1 MNKPTINRWLIN
13 SLLDIDLYKIT
24 MLQAFCHAPEFR
36 GVTVEWKFACRNPD
50 VVNFTNMIGDIHHQ
64 LEHLSTL
71 TFTNAELEYLDSFSF
86 ISRDFIEFLRIFRLD
101 MRFVEIKQLG
111 EGLDIRFRGPLI
123 HVTLFEIYTLA
134 IISELYTELEHGGV
148 NLAHARRNL
157 AEKISLVATPEL
169 STGFHFADFG
179 TRRRASQA
187 WHEEVVSTLKL
198 ELPQVFAGTS
208 NLDLAR
214 RYQLTPVGTMA
225 HEWFQAW
232 QAVTRL
238 ADAQKNAL
246 EGWVREYRGRL
257 GIALTDCYSMDA
269 FIRDFSDPYF
279 AKLYDGLRHD
289 SGPPIAWGEK
299 AIAMYNNMG
308 IDPRSKTLVFSD
320 GLTFGKMI
328 ELYRYFNQRIKVSFG
343 IGTMLTNDVGQQPL
357 NIVIKMVAAN
367 GKPVAKISDEPAK
380 SMCEDDEYLK
390 YLASVYDI
398 DHYLQPSSNKS

>member
-50 VVNFTNMIGDIHHQ
+50 VVNFTNMIADIHHQ

-71 TFTNAELEYLDSFSF
+71 SFTNAELEYLDSFSF

-169 STGFHFADFG
+169 SNGFHFADFG

-269 FIRDFSDPYF
+269 FIRDFADPYF

-299 AIAMYNNMG
+299 AITMYNNMG

-320 GLTFGKMI
+320 GLTFDKMI
-328 ELYRYFNQRIKVSFG
+328 ELYHYFNQRIKVSFG

-398 DHYLQPSSNKS
+398 DHYR